1 MNRRTT
7 LGIIAPGPV
16 ILHFLLHVGF
26 SIGRAAP
33 DLLTLAVLL
42 AAREVEI
49 GPGGIVGFFFG
60 LLEDAFSVLAFGAS
74 TLALTVLGILGA
86 GTRRLFVGDSLLFL
100 FVYLIS
106 GKLLRDV
113 IHWVA
118 AGELSR
124 DPFLNAVVI
133 DGGVGAVYIALVGL
147 LLVTLFGGNRVLR

>member
-1 MNRRTT
+1 MRKRTT
-7 LGIIAPGPV
+7 LGLLVPSVV

-42 AAREVEI
+42 AAREVEM
-49 GPGGIVGFFFG
+49 GPGGVVGFFFG

-74 TLALTVLGILGA
+74 TLALTTLGILGA
-86 GTRRLFVGDSLLFL
+86 GTRRLFVGDSLLFV

-118 AGELSR
+118 AGDLVR
-124 DPFLNAVVI
+124 DPFLKAVVI
-133 DGGVGAVYIALVGL
+133 DGGVGAVYIALIGL
-147 LLVTLFGGNRVLR
+147 LLVSLFGEGRVSR

>member
-1 MNRRTT
+1 MNKRTT
-7 LGIIAPGPV
+7 LGVIVPGLV

-49 GPGGIVGFFFG
+49 GPGAVVGFFFG

-100 FVYLIS
+100 FVYLVS
-106 GKLLRDV
+106 GKILRDV

-118 AGELSR
+118 AGDLVR

-133 DGGVGAVYIALVGL
+133 EGGAGALYIAAVGL
-147 LLVTLFGGNRVLR
+147 LLVSLFGGARVYR

>member
-1 MNRRTT
+1 MKKRTT
-7 LGIIAPGPV
+7 LGFVVPSLV

-42 AAREVEI
+42 AAREVEV
-49 GPGGIVGFFFG
+49 GPGGVVGFFFG

-86 GTRRLFVGDSLLFL
+86 GTRRLFVGDSLLFV

-118 AGELSR
+118 AGELVR
-124 DPFLNAVVI
+124 DPFLNAVII
-133 DGGVGAVYIALVGL
+133 DGGVGAAYVALMGL
-147 LLVTLFGGNRVLR
+147 LVISIFGEGRVLR